1 MRGLTSAGNHSAGM
15 GSSGA
20 GLGVV
25 CVVLSLVACTGFDGA
40 GMDDGS
46 VVAGPITTAELPPML
61 GGRYTL
67 DPGQDVVGELQVMRA
82 RYEDTFVDIARTY
95 GLGYGDLVAA
105 NPEVDPWLPGA
116 DTLVVLP
123 TRYILPQAPREGL
136 VLNIAAKR
144 LFYYPEVA
152 RGEPPVVET
161 YPIGIGRTGWA
172 TPTGD
177 TTVVAKARD
186 PIWYVPASV
195 RREHLEDGDPLPK
208 QVPPG
213 PGNPLGRHVLALGLP
228 GYLIHGTNKPA
239 GVGMRVSHGCVRLF
253 PEDIESLYARVAI
266 GTRVRIVNQ
275 PYLYGWHKGD
285 LLLEAH
291 RPLEEDQRDWPATL
305 LAQARAALVEQQGDY
320 FILAEDRIG
329 AIAAAAH
336 GFPVSV
342 ISRRPDTRVAVRS
355 ARRVVNIV
363 AHDRMAD
370 RTVD

>member
-1 MRGLTSAGNHSAGM
+1 MWGLNRTRRSARIGGSRAG
-15 GSSGA
+15 SVA
-20 GLGVV
+20 IF
-25 CVVLSLVACTGFDGA
+25 VVLILAGCTGFDGA
-40 GMDDGS
+40 GTDDR
-46 VVAGPITTAELPPML
+46 AGVTAPIATEELQPIL
-61 GGRYTL
+61 GGRYTIE
-67 DPGQDVVGELQVMRA
+67 PGQDVVGELQVIRA

-95 GLGYGDLVAA
+95 DLGYGDLVDA
-105 NPEVDPWLPGA
+105 NPDVDPWLPGA
-116 DTLVVLP
+116 DTLVLLP
-123 TRYILPQAPREGL
+123 TRYVLPHALREGL

-152 RGEPPVVET
+152 DGELPVVET
-161 YPIGIGRTGWA
+161 YPIGIGRAGWA

-195 RREHLEDGDPLPK
+195 RREHLEDGDPLPR

-213 PGNPLGRHVLALGLP
+213 PDNPLGRHVLGLGLP

-275 PYLYGWHKGD
+275 PYLYGWKDGD

-291 RPLEEDQRDWPATL
+291 RPFEEDQRDWQATL
-305 LAQARAALVEQQGDY
+305 VPQARAALVEQQGARVV
-320 FILAEDRIG
+320 LAEGRIDS
-329 AIAAAAH
+329 IAADAR

-342 ISRRPDTRVAVRS
+342 ISRRPDTRSTVRS

-363 AHDRMAD
+363 PHDRVAD
-370 RTVD
+370 QTSD